1 MMVAGA
7 VDKGSMYLIDIQKI
21 ESGPSSV
28 FGERKRIGAGP
39 SKAPKFK
46 PSFDRPGFG

>member
-7 VDKGSMYLIDIQKI
+7 VDKGSMYLIDIQKT
-21 ESGPSSV
+21 ETGPSA

-39 SKAPKFK
+39 SRAPKFK
-46 PSFDRPGFG
+46 PSFDRPAFG